1 MSSDGD
7 TRPGS
12 NRKEGGA
19 RDVGE
24 AGEHPEQK
32 SATPVRQGNKA
43 RGKAA
48 SDKSGRT
55 DAGDARRNAR

>member
-1 MSSDGD
+1 MSSDGK

-12 NRKEGGA
+12 GRTEGGS

-24 AGEHPEQK
+24 AGEHPERK
-32 SATPVRQGNKA
+32 AVTPEQQGNKA

-55 DAGDARRNAR
+55 DAGDARRHAR

>member
-1 MSSDGD
+1 MASD

-12 NRKEGGA
+12 NRQPGGS

-24 AGEHPEQK
+24 AGEHPERK
-32 SATPVRQGNKA
+32 ADTPVKQGNKA

-48 SDKSGRT
+48 TDKSGRT
-55 DAGDARRNAR
+55 DAGDARKNAR